1 MENCQVTQ
9 GIQEQEEKIWKN
21 NKAEDIMSTV
31 TLDTSV
37 ITLNV
42 KGFNSPI
49 KRHKVTRWRENKTQ
63 IMQQKTHFSSKETLR
78 LNGNDGN

>member
-1 MENCQVTQ
+1 
-9 GIQEQEEKIWKN
+9 
-21 NKAEDIMSTV
+21 MSTV

-63 IMQQKTHFSSKETLR
+63 IMLQETHFSSKETLR
-78 LNGNDGN
+78 LNGNGN